1 MILFGG
7 IIGTTR
13 LGNFLLLFSM
23 MKCMYFD
30 IRDIGNERHYI
41 M

>member
-7 IIGTTR
+7 IIGIIK
-13 LGNFLLLFSM
+13 LGSFLLLLSV

-30 IRDIGNERHYI
+30 IRDI
-41 M
+41 